1 MVIIRTLEEFKT
13 IPQTKLVDYLKERYI
28 HLMQEYSCSMNDIG
42 EVNIYQ
48 NNSEF
53 LLNELNPTTYELI
66 EVIKIFNRDYLH
78 LVELVDDYYAKDIY
92 IPIQIREVV

>member
-1 MVIIRTLEEFKT
+1 MVIVKTLEEFKT

-48 NNSEF
+48 SDNEF
-53 LLNELNPTTYELI
+53 LLNGLNPTTYELI
-66 EVIKIFNRDYLH
+66 EVIKIFNHD
-78 LVELVDDYYAKDIY
+78 AIDIY
-92 IPIQIREVV
+92 VSTIFYVIN

>member
-13 IPQTKLVDYLKERYI
+13 IPQTKLVGYLKERYI

-48 NNSEF
+48 SDSEF
-53 LLNELNPTTYELI
+53 LLNGLNQTTYELI
-66 EVIKIFNRDYLH
+66 EVIRISSYDYLH

-92 IPIQIREVV
+92 VPIQIREVV